1 MTEAGRWGQASDE
14 VSGRVGLG
22 VGGRT
27 QKCQD
32 VSILQHSSVGCPE
45 VGRIQRERER
55 ELCDGVCVY
64 VSVCARTARC
74 RYQQPRIG
82 D

>member
-1 MTEAGRWGQASDE
+1 MGDE

-22 VGGRT
+22 VGGGT

-45 VGRIQRERER
+45 VGRIQRESFVMG
-55 ELCDGVCVY
+55 CVCVY
-64 VSVCARTARC
+64 CEMEIPAT
-74 RYQQPRIG
+74 
-82 D
+82 